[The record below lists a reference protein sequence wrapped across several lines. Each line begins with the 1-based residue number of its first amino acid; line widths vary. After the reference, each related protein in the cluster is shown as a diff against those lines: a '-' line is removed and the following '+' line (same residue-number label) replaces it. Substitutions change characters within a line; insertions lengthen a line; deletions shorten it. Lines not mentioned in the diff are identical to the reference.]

1 MAQKDLLKED
11 YLGAMPTLPQEVK
24 KKQPPSSYT
33 VSNPKT
39 QSGSNAPVLPGDQ
52 IFLIYDPDK
61 NHTLIF
67 DGVIRIQHAHSV
79 EIKDSS
85 DNNSATYTN
94 SAKIQPNEITVD
106 VAMSNVHT
114 ATGYLPGTS
123 GDRIRNAFAVL
134 TELKEG
140 RRLLQCV
147 TSLATYRNML
157 LKSIAITQ
165 DDTAT
170 EGWTGSLVFHEQRA
184 TKKKETSASSV
195 EDAGARTASL
205 FYQTWGEIIPGGS

>member
-1 MAQKDLLKED
+1 MAYKDLEKEN
-11 YLGAMPTLPQEVK
+11 YLGGLPKLPEEVK
-24 KKQPPSSYT
+24 KKQPSSAYV

-39 QSGSNAPVLPGDQ
+39 QTGSNVPMLPVDQ

-85 DNNSATYTN
+85 DSNSASYTN
-94 SAKIQPNEITVD
+94 SAKVQPNEITVD

-114 ATGYLPGTS
+114 ATGDLPGTS

-184 TKKKETSASSV
+184 TKKKEAAASTV
-195 EDAGARTASL
+195 DAGARTASL
-205 FYQTWGEIIPGGS
+205 FYQTWGEIIPSGS